1 LNKKSRNAG
10 STPSGGLSLASVVLG
25 LALLGISMYW
35 GATADAPPM
44 TYSDE
49 EAKEYLD
56 NAAKLHDMAFQ
67 TRPTGNQK
75 KALVSAEE
83 LAAQRQKY
91 EEHKAA
97 VESARSRTEVTRW
110 VLMGAGL
117 VFTVG
122 GLFVYKLTAE

>member
-1 LNKKSRNAG
+1 M
-10 STPSGGLSLASVVLG
+10 SLASVIVG

-49 EAKEYLD
+49 EAQEYLD
-56 NAAKLHDMAFQ
+56 TAAKLHDMAFQ
-67 TRPTGNQK
+67 SKPTGNQK
-75 KALVSAEE
+75 KPLVSAEE
-83 LAAQRQKY
+83 LTAQRQKY
-91 EEHKAA
+91 AEEKAA
-97 VESARSRTEVTRW
+97 VESARSRTEITRW

-122 GLFVYKLTAE
+122 GLFAYKLTSE